1 MNLTDLI
8 ANGIAVVESTRNG
21 GVSNTLHNFM
31 RSQGIDTSNLWKP
44 TVDMS
49 ENNNEINLY
58 VSLPGVKKEDVD
70 VDFYNNKVTIKGK
83 RAQPYADSECKHAEN
98 SYGHFERII
107 TLPISV
113 TSPGSVKLT
122 TVDGVLNIKI
132 DKKNEERNR
141 FSMNFNESE

>member
-8 ANGIAVVESTRNG
+8 ANGIAIMESTRSG

-31 RSQGIDTSNLWKP
+31 HNQGIDISNLLKP
-44 TVDMS
+44 TVDIS

-83 RAQPYADSECKHAEN
+83 KTQPYTDSECKNVEN
-98 SYGHFERII
+98 SYGHFERVI

-141 FSMNFNESE
+141 FSLNFNKSQ